1 MTELTTNQ
9 KKWVEA
15 LESGD
20 YTQTTGRLKD
30 ESGYCCLGVACE
42 ISGLGT
48 WMTQDEVPGASEYAS
63 KHDIVFQLDEGTR
76 GWTSTSLIREV
87 MDWLDIRT
95 NEGGYNDGE
104 SEDGYIKDQSLII
117 DNDSEDMSF
126 NDIAQIIR
134 DNAYEL
140 FHQRLL

>member
-1 MTELTTNQ
+1 MTVLTTNQ
-9 KKWVEA
+9 QKWVEA
-15 LESGD
+15 LESGE
-20 YTQTTGRLKD
+20 YHQTTGRLKD
-30 ESGYCCLGVACE
+30 DIGFCCLGVACD

-48 WMTQDEVPGASEYAS
+48 WKVQAEVDGASPYAS
-63 KHDIVFQLDEGTR
+63 KEDIVFVLDEGTQS
-76 GWTSTSLIREV
+76 WTSTSLIREV

-95 NEGGYNDGE
+95 NEGGYNDGD

-117 DNDSEDMSF
+117 DNDSEEMSF
-126 NDIAQIIR
+126 GDIAQIIR